1 MSRAKFRTPNW
12 VNFSLLALLL
22 TSSGVTLTA
31 CQNVRFGPQST
42 KQKKEDKPVKTD
54 KKSPKNQSTKS
65 KSKKSD
71 QKPAENQDTQVD
83 DDPE

>member
-1 MSRAKFRTPNW
+1 MSREKLRTPNL

-22 TSSGVTLTA
+22 TTSSSITLTA

-42 KQKKEDKPVKTD
+42 KQQKVDKTD

-65 KSKKSD
+65 NSKKSN

>member
-1 MSRAKFRTPNW
+1 MSREKFRTPNW
-12 VNFSLLALLL
+12 LNFSLLALLL
-22 TSSGVTLTA
+22 ISSGVTLTA

-42 KQKKEDKPVKTD
+42 KQKKVDKTD
-54 KKSPKNQSTKS
+54 KKSPGNQLTKS